1 MVAFLNFRHFNILWL
16 TLGTYAQQLQNVKSF
31 GKLLFNNLS
40 TYRNIYFD
48 MTKNYIDKLVRS
60 WYVLHTKSRFENVVN
75 DGLIKKSID
84 VFSPRIKVRS
94 KRRDR
99 KAMIQVPLFPG
110 YVFVKTDLN
119 PYEHIEIVKTV
130 GVVRIIGNKD
140 GPLAVSQES
149 IESLQIMVAGNN
161 DVTTGKDLRKGDRV
175 MVVDGPFAG
184 VTGIFIRYKG
194 KERVVVYIEALG
206 QFASV
211 EVREDDVEIIPE
223 LL

>member
-1 MVAFLNFRHFNILWL
+1 M
-16 TLGTYAQQLQNVKSF
+16 T
-31 GKLLFNNLS
+31 NN
-40 TYRNIYFD
+40 N
-48 MTKNYIDKLVRS
+48 IDKLVRS

-75 DGLIKKSID
+75 EGLTKKSIEIFLPK
-84 VFSPRIKVRS
+84 VKVRS

-130 GVVRIIGNKD
+130 GAVRIIGNKD
-140 GPLAVSQES
+140 GPVAVPRVN
-149 IESLQIMVAGNN
+149 IESLKIMVAGNN
-161 DVTTGKDLRKGDRV
+161 SVITGTRFKKGDMI

-184 VTGIFIRYKG
+184 VTGTFIRYKG
-194 KERVVVYIEALG
+194 KEHVVVYIEALG

-223 LL
+223 LLA

>member
-1 MVAFLNFRHFNILWL
+1 
-16 TLGTYAQQLQNVKSF
+16 
-31 GKLLFNNLS
+31 
-40 TYRNIYFD
+40 
-48 MTKNYIDKLVRS
+48 MTKNYIDNLVRS

-75 DGLIKKSID
+75 EGLVKKSID
-84 VFSPRIKVRS
+84 VFLPKIKVRS

-130 GVVRIIGNKD
+130 GAVRIIGNKD
-140 GPLAVSQES
+140 GPLAVPQKN
-149 IESLQIMVAGNN
+149 IESLQIIVTANSP
-161 DVTTGKDLRKGDRV
+161 VTTGTRLRKGDIV
-175 MVVDGPFAG
+175 MVINGPFAG
-184 VTGIFIRYKG
+184 VTGTFIRYKG

-211 EVREDDVEIIPE
+211 EAMEDDVEIITE